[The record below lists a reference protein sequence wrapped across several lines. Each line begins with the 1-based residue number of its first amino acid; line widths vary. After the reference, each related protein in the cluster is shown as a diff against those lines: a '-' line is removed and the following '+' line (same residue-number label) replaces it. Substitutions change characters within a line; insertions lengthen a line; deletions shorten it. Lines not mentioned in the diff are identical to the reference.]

1 MRVLTL
7 GTFDLFHAGHV
18 RFLQRCARLGELTVG
33 VNTDRFVRSYKR
45 QPVIPHALRREV
57 VEAVGVVRRTVLNDG
72 PGADLIRR
80 LRPDVLAIGPDWY
93 ARDYPEQI
101 GMHHEELF
109 DLNIALAFVPP
120 ARVPGL
126 SATEIRERLR

>member
-18 RFLQRCARLGELTVG
+18 KFLRQCAQLGELTVG

-45 QPVIPHALRREV
+45 QPVIPHDERREI
-57 VEAVGVVRRTVLNDG
+57 VEALEFVHNAFLNDG
-72 PGADLIRR
+72 PGSEEIRAR
-80 LRPDVLAIGPDWY
+80 KPNILAIGPDWY
-93 ARDYPEQI
+93 ARDYPAQI
-101 GMHHEELF
+101 GMHPDELF
-109 DLNIALAFVPP
+109 DLNITLAFVPP

-126 SATEIRERLR
+126 SATEIRERIR